1 MKRLLGILV
10 IALGL
15 VVVIG
20 ALLVA
25 ASMYSNRRLPA
36 EGELAAAAER
46 GEAAAVKELV
56 ARSGDASARDNGYTP
71 LMFAAR
77 GGDPETVNA
86 LLDARADPN
95 ARDCHKGWTP
105 LIHAIHE
112 RQRHAARAL
121 LARGADVNARAGDCG
136 RQAVESGMTPLMFA
150 AMYDDPELVKLLLER
165 GADPHA
171 EHDGSNALT
180 HAVGA
185 AALGKLADIDRAAAN
200 PCPVETVRLLLAK
213 APDLRVRTSVLDRA
227 TSAILKTKC
236 PAIARLLDDPRAA
249 ARPAQAAARN

>member
-46 GEAAAVKELV
+46 GEAAAVKGLV
-56 ARSGDASARDNGYTP
+56 ARSGDANARDNGYTP
-71 LMFAAR
+71 LMFAAM
-77 GGDPETVNA
+77 D
-86 LLDARADPN
+86 
-95 ARDCHKGWTP
+95 
-105 LIHAIHE
+105 
-112 RQRHAARAL
+112 
-121 LARGADVNARAGDCG
+121 
-136 RQAVESGMTPLMFA
+136 
-150 AMYDDPELVKLLLER
+150 DDPELVKLLLEP